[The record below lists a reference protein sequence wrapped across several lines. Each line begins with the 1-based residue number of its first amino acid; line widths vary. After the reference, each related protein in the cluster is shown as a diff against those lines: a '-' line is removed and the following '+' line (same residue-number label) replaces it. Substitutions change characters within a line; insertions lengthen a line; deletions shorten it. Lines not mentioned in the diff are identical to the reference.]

1 MRGFPQCGF
10 NLACILISCF
20 AFYKDIAGE
29 ADFVVFMTDYENYAG
44 IFTCQKILFGHTKS
58 ASILSRKP
66 TLDKVIINQVKIKL
80 YFIILFKA
88 VIFQ

>member
-1 MRGFPQCGF
+1 MHTYNMCVSIFGKY
-10 NLACILISCF
+10 AIKLIGLSLF
-20 AFYKDIAGE
+20 IVDIAGE

-66 TLDKVIINQVKIKL
+66 TLDKVIINQV
-80 YFIILFKA
+80 
-88 VIFQ
+88 